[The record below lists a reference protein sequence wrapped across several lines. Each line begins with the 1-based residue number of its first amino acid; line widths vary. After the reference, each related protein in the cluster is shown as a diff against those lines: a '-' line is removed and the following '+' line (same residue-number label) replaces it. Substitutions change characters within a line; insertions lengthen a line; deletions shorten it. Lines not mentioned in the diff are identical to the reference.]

1 MIRLIFCDVDGT
13 LVQDNDQ
20 GEYTI
25 SVENLQEINKTMNSG
40 VHFALATG
48 RPADFVPR
56 TYGRQ
61 FSFDTVAYSG
71 AYVTASQKLIYE
83 SVFTL
88 EEARHIHALLENQPA
103 ELLCI
108 TNQNDYCF
116 AERKQE
122 YIDEFSDPDNVPD
135 HREILPWTLSELTRR
150 KPEQTFVSLVIL
162 AHQPEILKQLAEQA
176 ARLGYDPV
184 MPRHDGIS
192 VMKPGVNKASGIQ
205 KIAALNHVPLYE
217 IAVLGD
223 SINDLEMFDLIEESY
238 AMEKSNPEI
247 LARAKYIVRDVAE
260 ALRRIQEKNREEQ
273 EMSKC

>member
-56 TYGRQ
+56 IYGRQ

-88 EEARHIHALLENQPA
+88 EEAR
-103 ELLCI
+103 C
-108 TNQNDYCF
+108 
-116 AERKQE
+116 
-122 YIDEFSDPDNVPD
+122 V
-135 HREILPWTLSELTRR
+135 
-150 KPEQTFVSLVIL
+150 
-162 AHQPEILKQLAEQA
+162 
-176 ARLGYDPV
+176 
-184 MPRHDGIS
+184 
-192 VMKPGVNKASGIQ
+192 
-205 KIAALNHVPLYE
+205 
-217 IAVLGD
+217 
-223 SINDLEMFDLIEESY
+223 
-238 AMEKSNPEI
+238 
-247 LARAKYIVRDVAE
+247 
-260 ALRRIQEKNREEQ
+260 
-273 EMSKC
+273 

>member
-1 MIRLIFCDVDGT
+1 M
-13 LVQDNDQ
+13 
-20 GEYTI
+20 
-25 SVENLQEINKTMNSG
+25 
-40 VHFALATG
+40 
-48 RPADFVPR
+48 
-56 TYGRQ
+56 
-61 FSFDTVAYSG
+61 
-71 AYVTASQKLIYE
+71 
-83 SVFTL
+83 
-88 EEARHIHALLENQPA
+88 LENQPA

-116 AERKQE
+116 ADRKQE

-184 MPRHDGIS
+184 MTRHDGIS

-223 SINDLEMFDLIEESY
+223 SINDL
-238 AMEKSNPEI
+238 
-247 LARAKYIVRDVAE
+247 
-260 ALRRIQEKNREEQ
+260 
-273 EMSKC
+273 

>member
-13 LVQDNDQ
+13 LVQDNEQ
-20 GEYTI
+20 GDYTI
-25 SVENLQEINKTMNSG
+25 SVENLREINRTVNSG

-71 AYVTASQKLIYE
+71 AYVTARQKLIYE
-83 SVFTL
+83 SIFTL
-88 EEARHIHALLENQPA
+88 EEARHLQALLENQPA

-116 AERKQE
+116 AGRKSE
-122 YIDEFSDPDNVPD
+122 YIDEFCDPDNVPD
-135 HREILPWTLSELTRR
+135 HREILPWTLAELAQR
-150 KPEQTFVSLVIL
+150 KPAQTFVSLVIL
-162 AHQPEILKQLAEQA
+162 CHQPNTLKQLAEQA
-176 ARLGYDPV
+176 SRLGYDPV
-184 MPRHDGIS
+184 MTRHDGYS
-192 VMKPGVNKASGIQ
+192 MMKPGVNKASGIQ
-205 KIAALNHVPLYE
+205 KIAALDHVPLYE

-223 SINDLEMFDLIEESY
+223 SINDLEMFELIEESY

-247 LARAKYIVRDVAE
+247 LARAKYIVPDVAA

>member
-1 MIRLIFCDVDGT
+1 M
-13 LVQDNDQ
+13 
-20 GEYTI
+20 
-25 SVENLQEINKTMNSG
+25 
-40 VHFALATG
+40 
-48 RPADFVPR
+48 PR

-184 MPRHDGIS
+184 MTRHDGIS

-247 LARAKYIVRDVAE
+247 LRVRNILSAT
-260 ALRRIQEKNREEQ
+260 
-273 EMSKC
+273 